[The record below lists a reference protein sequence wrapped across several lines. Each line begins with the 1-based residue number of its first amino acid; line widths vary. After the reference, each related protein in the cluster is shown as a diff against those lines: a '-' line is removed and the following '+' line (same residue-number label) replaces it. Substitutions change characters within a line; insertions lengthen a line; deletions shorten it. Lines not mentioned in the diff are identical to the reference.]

1 MLNDINKI
9 IETVGGNRKKLI
21 TLIILLC
28 FVGAFYVFKTLSYKD
43 DCSGL
48 IEQNEKILDKNL
60 SIMNV
65 NNKLMDNNISL
76 TERISILEE
85 LISKKDSILM
95 KERNRILSHRNITHN
110 NITHNNNDTLT
121 ETDIEVENNTD
132 EMLSYN
138 RTYYQLE
145 DSVVVENYLESDG
158 GKKILQDSLNTE
170 TSKDSLE
177 IEPKKEKRNFF
188 QRIFKKRK

>member
-28 FVGAFYVFKTLSYKD
+28 FIGAFYVFKTLSYKD

-48 IEQNEKILDKNL
+48 IEQNEKILEKNL

-95 KERNRILSHRNITHN
+95 KERNRFLSHRNLTHN
-110 NITHNNNDTLT
+110 NINQSDNIVT
-121 ETDIEVENNTD
+121 EEVVENNTD
-132 EMLSYN
+132 ELISHN
-138 RTYYQLE
+138 RVYYQLE
-145 DSVVVENYLESDG
+145 DSIVVVENLEN
-158 GKKILQDSLNTE
+158 DSLNTE
-170 TSKDSLE
+170 MYKDTLE